1 MQKAIL
7 ISILVMTVAL
17 PAVAARARDPIL
29 GVRRVVGWMAAA
41 VVAYVLAL
49 IFVYPRV

>member
-7 ISILVMTVAL
+7 ISILLMTVAL
-17 PAVAARARDPIL
+17 PAIAARGRDPLL
-29 GVRRVVGWMAAA
+29 GIRRVVGWMAAA
-41 VVAYVLAL
+41 VLAYVLAL